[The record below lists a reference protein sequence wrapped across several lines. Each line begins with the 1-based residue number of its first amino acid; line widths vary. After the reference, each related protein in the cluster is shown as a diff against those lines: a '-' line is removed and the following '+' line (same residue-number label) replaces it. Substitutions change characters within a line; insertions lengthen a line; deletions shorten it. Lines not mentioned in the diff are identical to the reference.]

1 MRRIVQ
7 LLMVAVLICVAQQS
21 GAADAKPMTNQ
32 DVINL
37 VKAKLPA
44 DTVVMAVKAAKP
56 NFDTSADGLIKLQGA
71 GVPGDV
77 IEAMIAMQSG
87 VAAASNAAAP
97 AGGTCAASAGG
108 WNPEEIILV
117 DGGERIPMRYLTPQM
132 RSAVRALGYGG
143 MAQYAVLR
151 GNRASLRLKG
161 NQPEFLLAVP
171 NNAQPDSYFT
181 LVNMAVRKNNS
192 REIMVGGG
200 YMSYSSGVATDRV
213 IATVSEKLADQSGA
227 PKGFITYRIKVAS
240 PLPPGEYAVVLY
252 NSQIRTVGFLPR
264 ASTATTL
271 RRLTCSPVDGV
282 VLGVVAIGGLSA
294 VTATPNRVWRGTA
307 GYSWRRS
314 GHVAAIAWSSRD
326 RAWTRAQRKPAPQ
339 R

>member
-1 MRRIVQ
+1 MRKIIEILV
-7 LLMVAVLICVAQQS
+7 VALLICVAEQS

-32 DVINL
+32 DVISM

-56 NFDTSADGLIKLQGA
+56 NFDTSADGLIKLQSA
-71 GVPGDV
+71 GVPADV
-77 IEAMIAMQSG
+77 IEAMIAAQSG
-87 VAAASNAAAP
+87 DGANYAAAP
-97 AGGTCAASAGG
+97 AGGMQAGPAGG
-108 WNPEEIILV
+108 WNPEEIILI

-132 RSAVRALGYGG
+132 RSALRALGYGG

-151 GNRASLRLKG
+151 NNRASLRLKG

-181 LVNMAVRKNNS
+181 LVTLAVRKNNS

-227 PKGFITYRIKVAS
+227 PKGFITYRIKVAA

-252 NSQIRTVGFLPR
+252 NSQIRTVGFF
-264 ASTATTL
+264 ASGL
-271 RRLTCSPVDGV
+271 DSYYDFGVD
-282 VLGVVAIGGLSA
+282 
-294 VTATPNRVWRGTA
+294 
-307 GYSWRRS
+307 
-314 GHVAAIAWSSRD
+314 
-326 RAWTRAQRKPAPQ
+326 
-339 R
+339 